1 IPCARQA
8 ITNAML
14 MAGTVLYEPAQTI
27 RIDTPMEYLTEA
39 SKLVIGRRGLV
50 METNQQGTRYVMVAE
65 VPVMEMFG
73 FEAAL
78 KSASGGRG
86 FQSLIDVAYK
96 KLPSDLQLQTILR
109 IRERKGMSKEMPK
122 PIFD

>member
-1 IPCARQA
+1 
-8 ITNAML
+8 M
-14 MAGTVLYEPAQTI
+14 
-27 RIDTPMEYLTEA
+27 
-39 SKLVIGRRGLV
+39 VI
-50 METNQQGTRYVMVAE
+50 ETNQQGTRYVMVAE

-109 IRERKGMSKEMPK
+109 IRERKGMTKEMPK